1 MLDFRVPE
9 SFCPACKHALDAC
22 LAPQGYSPK
31 EGDISVCIQCSE
43 MLVFNENLSVHSL
56 GDGVFDLILKEP
68 QIYAQLMKM
77 KQMVLENLKEKKP
90 HEPTS

>member
-1 MLDFRVPE
+1 
-9 SFCPACKHALDAC
+9 
-22 LAPQGYSPK
+22 
-31 EGDISVCIQCSE
+31 
-43 MLVFNENLSVHSL
+43 MLVFNEDLSVHSL

-77 KQMVLENLKEKKP
+77 KQMVLENLKVKKP